1 MHQRRRFN
9 MSLPRIRCM
18 TLIRGLLLRVLREL
32 LPILLVRYSLLIALP
47 ILILLCIWIVVGVGG
62 YAVWCLGYE
71 IVRLRLLVG
80 LILLLR
86 AEKAESPV

>member
-18 TLIRGLLLRVLREL
+18 TLVRGLLLRVLWEL
-32 LPILLVRYSLLIALP
+32 LPVLLICYSLLIALS

-71 IVRLRLLVG
+71 IVLLRLLVC
-80 LILLLR
+80 LVLLLC
-86 AEKAESPV
+86 AE